1 MPMTLSKRSIFILNQ
16 LLNAPSH
23 VTPEELQTKLQ
34 VSKRTVYYDVR
45 QINDWLEDHKL
56 SPVNKHYGKGIY
68 LDEITKKQ
76 VPRYLDEI
84 EGRHYHLSTDER
96 LAWITVLLLSHKKK
110 YFANDFAE
118 TLEVSRST
126 VTHDIATLRKELS
139 LLDLKLLS
147 AKKDGYTIVGS
158 EKDKRQAFVRY
169 YSALYALQGWERLSS
184 EVVESLD
191 TTAFDDN
198 IQVVTGTLPFL
209 FPIVKQ
215 WVTEAEKLIHVSYTD
230 EMHDNLAI
238 KSIIICK
245 RLKIGDQ
252 ITLDDEEK
260 EVLNQTEEY
269 KVARHIANRLS
280 IHMDIEWPE
289 DEICFLTMNL
299 LGAKVNTSN
308 LSDGTAEE
316 LGQLKQVIQAM
327 VSEFQNRAYVIFEDR
342 GQLEEQLFIHLK
354 PTYYRM
360 KYGIFVENL
369 LTQEIKQ
376 SYGEVFDITKKLI
389 HHFEKLVGQSLN
401 DDETAY
407 IAMHFGGWLRKHD
420 TQIAPKKKGIVVCE
434 NGVGT
439 SNILR
444 SQLDTLFS
452 SIKIVQSVSYQN
464 YINGTFDDIDY
475 VFSTKAIPDNPKVIP
490 VSPILDDAEKER
502 LFKQIQQE
510 SGQEINHPLHP
521 EDLLAIIQQHADIK
535 NVEALTFDL
544 KQVMNQRYSSIKEFR
559 KPMLNEVL
567 SPNNIQQVKKI
578 KNWQEA
584 ITVAAQP
591 LKEQEYI
598 EDSYIQAMIENVEET
613 GPYIVIAPKIA
624 VPHARPEAG
633 VRKMA
638 MSLLTIEDGVYFSD
652 QEDHFVQMV
661 IVLAAIDNDTHLK
674 ALSQLT
680 ELISDPN
687 RVDEIIQATD
697 KKTIMNLINQVSN

>member
-1 MPMTLSKRSIFILNQ
+1 MTLSKRSIFILNQ

-34 VSKRTVYYDVR
+34 VSKRTVYYDVQ
-45 QINDWLEDHKL
+45 QINDWLEDHQL
-56 SPVNKHYGKGIY
+56 DPITNHYGKGIS
-68 LDEITKKQ
+68 LDEKTKKQ
-76 VPRYLDEI
+76 LPRFLYEI

-96 LAWITVLLLSHKKK
+96 LAWITVLLLSHKKT

-126 VTHDIATLRKELS
+126 VTHDIARLRKELS
-139 LLDLKLLS
+139 PLGLDVLS
-147 AKKDGYTIVGS
+147 TKRDGYTITGS

-169 YSALYALQGWERLSS
+169 YSELYTLQGWERLSS

-191 TTAFDDN
+191 GPTIDNN

-238 KSIIICK
+238 KSVIICK
-245 RLKIGDQ
+245 RLKNGDQ
-252 ITLDDEEK
+252 ITLEDEEK
-260 EVLNQTEEY
+260 EVLSQTEEY

-280 IHMDIEWPE
+280 IHMDIAWPE

-299 LGAKVNTSN
+299 LGAKVNTSK
-308 LSDGTAEE
+308 LPDDTVQE
-316 LGQLKQVIQAM
+316 LGQLKQVIRAM

-342 GQLEEQLFIHLK
+342 SQMEEQLFIHLK

-360 KYGIFVENL
+360 KYGVFVENL
-369 LTQEIKQ
+369 LTPEIRQ
-376 SYGEVFDITKKLI
+376 NYGEVFDITKKVV
-389 HHFEKLVGQSLN
+389 HHIEKLVGQSLN
-401 DDETAY
+401 NDETAY
-407 IAMHFGGWLRKHD
+407 IAMHFGGWLRKHN
-420 TQIAPKKKGIVVCE
+420 TEITPKKKGIVVCE

-452 SIKIVQSVSYQN
+452 SIEIVQSVSYRN
-464 YINGTFDDIDY
+464 YINGNFDDIDY
-475 VFSTKAIPDNPKVIP
+475 VFSTKPIPDNPKVIP

-510 SGQEINHPLHP
+510 SDQKRSYPLSP
-521 EDLLAIIQQHADIK
+521 EDLIAVVQQHADIK
-535 NVEALTFDL
+535 NLEGLTFDL
-544 KQVMNQRYSSIKEFR
+544 KQILNHNHTSVREFR

-567 SPNNIQQVKKI
+567 SENSIQQTKKVQSW
-578 KNWQEA
+578 KDA
-584 ITVAAQP
+584 IRIAAQP
-591 LKEQEYI
+591 LKEQKYI
-598 EDSYIQAMIENVEET
+598 EDTYIKAMIENVEES

-633 VRKMA
+633 VQKMA
-638 MSLLTIEDGVYFSD
+638 MSLLTIEEGVYFSD
-652 QEDHFVQMV
+652 SEDHFVQMV
-661 IVLAAIDNDTHLK
+661 IVLAAVDNDTHLK

-680 ELISDPN
+680 ELISDQN

-697 KKTIMNLINQVSN
+697 KKTIINLINQVSI